1 MSRFTDF
8 IVSILP
14 KGIRERI
21 EDSKIKKLEAG
32 AQEALRLQC
41 KADGR
46 ETEYQDY
53 LDSIESHKR
62 DIEMYEGYLRD
73 GIADAPRWKYALK
86 ERQMEMEF
94 LRPNNPKDIEERNY
108 WADNFYK
115 EFLKVYPESED
126 LRFHGTSIYN
136 TKAILESGGIFSSVD
151 INDGYMA
158 STDLSGE
165 ISASSRDSLNR
176 TIQFFTDVGSYYRS
190 LPGGCVF
197 VINPRTDR
205 DKELKRQDA
214 MESVN
219 FREHPEQFYGLFT
232 TNENLL
238 NVKQWVE
245 QAGLDP
251 DKVYNYQGFLDKL
264 REEKNKG
271 KDSKE
276 HQKEEQRDLKVE
288 NIKVDDQKSKDK
300 DDEEVR

>member
-14 KGIRERI
+14 KGLRDRI
-21 EDSKIKKLEAG
+21 EENKQKKLQAG
-32 AQEALRLQC
+32 AEESLRLQC

-53 LDSIESHKR
+53 LQSIESHKR

-73 GIADAPRWKYALK
+73 GIEDAPRWKYALK
-86 ERQMEMEF
+86 QRQMEMEF

-108 WADNFYK
+108 WANNFYK
-115 EFLKVYPESED
+115 EFVKVYPESED
-126 LRFHGTSIYN
+126 LRFHGTSIFN

-165 ISASSRDSLNR
+165 ISASSRDSLDR
-176 TIQFFTDVGSYYRS
+176 TIQFFTDMGSYIRS
-190 LPGGCVF
+190 LPAGCVF
-197 VINPRTDR
+197 VMNPRTDKDR
-205 DKELKRQDA
+205 ELKRQDA

-219 FREHPEQFYGLFT
+219 FKEHPEQFYGIFT
-232 TNENLL
+232 TNENLPI
-238 NVKQWVE
+238 VKEWVE
-245 QAGLDP
+245 KAGLDP
-251 DKVYNYQGFLDKL
+251 NKAYNFQGFLDKL
-264 REEKNKG
+264 KEEKNKG
-271 KDSKE
+271 KESMD
-276 HQKEEQRDLKVE
+276 HQKEEQKDLKVE
-288 NIKVDDQKSKDK
+288 KIKVGDQKSK